1 MEGKVSRDE
10 SKIALQLFTVLRVCL
25 IRSVDINLFFIR
37 EPKTGTKLIGIWQNR
52 KNTQFVIS
60 F

>member
-10 SKIALQLFTVLRVCL
+10 SEIALQLFTILRVCL

-37 EPKTGTKLIGIWQNR
+37 EPKTGTKLIGI
-52 KNTQFVIS
+52 
-60 F
+60 